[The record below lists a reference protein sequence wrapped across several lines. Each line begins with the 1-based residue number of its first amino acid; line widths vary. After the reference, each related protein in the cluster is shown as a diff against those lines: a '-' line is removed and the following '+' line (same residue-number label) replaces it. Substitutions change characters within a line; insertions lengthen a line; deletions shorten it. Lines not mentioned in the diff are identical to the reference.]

1 MLRMPK
7 LQDRWTLVLT
17 DSRSYSACIA
27 DLYTSFN
34 GERNTF
40 VSYLSVSLDT
50 PIGLRWTLS

>member
-27 DLYTSFN
+27 DLYTSFK